1 MFYFVVM
8 QGPSMKIAKLAPSLI
23 EFLEA
28 VAINDSHDQHDR
40 PKYEASFE
48 VLKAALKDL
57 TDQKRRSGL
66 SWDLTKILDEL
77 LLNMNTNTEETVN
90 MTIVNH
96 ILLLLTRSCF
106 ILNKGN
112 SKVLSFPKWT
122 YLPETFRWDGL
133 ALGK

>member
-1 MFYFVVM
+1 M
-8 QGPSMKIAKLAPSLI
+8 QGPSLEITKLALSLI

-28 VAINDSHDQHDR
+28 VAINDSQHGR
-40 PKYEASFE
+40 LHSEAFE
-48 VLKAALKDL
+48 VLNTALKDL

-66 SWDLTKILDEL
+66 SWDLTNILDEL

-96 ILLLLTRSCF
+96 ILLLLTRSFF

-112 SKVLSFPKWT
+112 SKVLNFPKWT